1 MVGIMY
7 RNSGLCLITAA
18 LLIDKTVPMRGIFGF
33 AKLDVVLQNVVS
45 TVDDGK

>member
-18 LLIDKTVPMRGIFGF
+18 LLIDKAVPMRGIFGF
-33 AKLDVVLQNVVS
+33 ARTDVVVEV
-45 TVDDGK
+45 G